1 MKNIL
6 NLIKINFISLFKN
19 MFGINKRKKA
29 TGFLGTAILLLVV
42 MYLAFGST
50 MNSFAMILSEVGY
63 MDYLLFM
70 GAILSFAFVLF
81 FITYEVQSYFFKTKD
96 FELLSSLPIKNSH
109 IVIAK
114 YTSVLLSA
122 YLYSS
127 FILFPTFVVY
137 FMYVPFNFG
146 LLLLF
151 LLGFLFFPLV
161 PMALG
166 TLFGLIISLITSK
179 LKFSNVI
186 SIILFVLIFV
196 LYFVLYFYMNNFVSS
211 ITQGG
216 QNLLNSLQY
225 YLPSVVWFF
234 TGFVQGNVLYI
245 FLDVILALAVSGITI
260 TLLSLLY
267 KKINFNLLKV
277 AKPKVKGEI
286 SFKKKSV
293 SASLLK
299 IEAKRFLSYPSYV
312 LNSCFGLIFML
323 VIPFFFKFAVFSGE
337 GMEEIALELA
347 TIIPIITICINAML
361 AGMTNTT
368 ASSIS
373 LEGKQIALLKSLP
386 IKPSKIYF
394 NKILFN
400 NLLAIPVII
409 VSNII
414 NLILFFE
421 YFNVFSGIFLFL
433 VPILAVLSVSTF
445 GILINLL
452 MPKFN
457 FENVNQ
463 VIKQSVCVLII
474 LLLAMVLGIVP
485 MIISFYIPAL
495 NLNLFLIIYAL
506 LYLILF
512 IVSIA
517 ILKIKG
523 EKLYSKLKI

>member
-1 MKNIL
+1 MKL
-6 NLIKINFISLFKN
+6 
-19 MFGINKRKKA
+19 KKA
-29 TGFLGTAILLLVV
+29 AAILMV
-42 MYLAFGST
+42 MTMTAGLAACGS
-50 MNSFAMILSEVGY
+50 E
-63 MDYLLFM
+63 
-70 GAILSFAFVLF
+70 
-81 FITYEVQSYFFKTKD
+81 
-96 FELLSSLPIKNSH
+96 SSSDGSGSGDDPGKY
-109 IVIAK
+109 VIGICQQMEHPSLDDA
-114 YTSVLLSA
+114 TA
-122 YLYSS
+122 
-127 FILFPTFVVY
+127 
-137 FMYVPFNFG
+137 
-146 LLLLF
+146 
-151 LLGFLFFPLV
+151 GFQD
-161 PMALG
+161 ACKE
-166 TLFGLIISLITSK
+166 LFGED
-179 LKFSNVI
+179 NVEFDVQNAQGEQTMCSTI
-186 SIILFVLIFV
+186 
-196 LYFVLYFYMNNFVSS
+196 MNNFVSS

-245 FLDVILALAVSGITI
+245 FLDIILALAVSGITI

-373 LEGKQIALLKSLP
+373 LEGKQIVLLKSLP

-445 GILINLL
+445 GLLINLL